1 MTVVHGPSHPEMF
14 RVQVG
19 RFGDRFY
26 VDNLPPD
33 DICDP
38 DTSVP
43 MPSVSVIKGAFPKF
57 LNNWVAG
64 VTAGW
69 AYDHKQAW
77 EQLDKGSAVELI
89 AKASN
94 RIKNEAAD
102 RGSTL
107 HGVIEDL
114 CFGRYV
120 NEALLSDKVRP
131 YMLSVKRMVAELRLE
146 PMFME
151 CVVFNHEI
159 EYGGTFDYIGSV
171 GTKGRQRIGL
181 LDFKTREKYS
191 AYEDEAAQLAAYSGA
206 EYMIVGDEQGAKRM
220 KLPKLDFAAV
230 VVVTPQ
236 GYQVHEVNLENAWV
250 LWVSLADFWR
260 AKRLTMFNGIVPA
273 SGVPN
278 AAELKAML
286 IERVGLMSPEAR
298 QRLAAS
304 WPAGLPT
311 LKQDPEPYQLLEIER
326 LIHRYTDYLGFEG
339 FGHDVDEGGEC
350 DSTASALL
358 RSLYT
363 AADDHIREAV
373 AYFYARCTPRCELSD
388 HLPRNTVRRF
398 EILRALLSLAEKT
411 NGNTAL
417 MSKIVDMENLGTW
430 TKEHAAEI
438 ADTQIWGDIDIEQE
452 AASVPDVVRDDD
464 SSAV

>member
-1 MTVVHGPSHPEMF
+1 MTLVHGPSHPDMF

-33 DICDP
+33 EICDP
-38 DTSVP
+38 DTSQP

-69 AYDHKQAW
+69 AFDNQKAW
-77 EQLDKGSAVELI
+77 SQLDRESAVEVI
-89 AKASN
+89 SKASN

-102 RGSTL
+102 RGSTI
-107 HGVIEDL
+107 HGIVEDL
-114 CFGRYV
+114 CFGRHV
-120 NEALLSDKVRP
+120 NELLIPDKVRP
-131 YMLSVKRMVAELRLE
+131 FMHSVKRMVAEMQLE

-171 GTKGRQRIGL
+171 GTGNRKRVGL
-181 LDFKTREKYS
+181 LDFKTREKYNV
-191 AYEDEAAQLAAYSGA
+191 YEDEAAQLAAYAGA
-206 EYMIVGDEQGAKRM
+206 EYIIGEVAGEAKRIKM
-220 KLPKLDFAAV
+220 PKIDFAAI
-230 VVVTPQ
+230 VTITPH
-236 GYQVHEVNLENAWV
+236 GYQIHEVDLDNAWV

-260 AKRLTMFNGIVPA
+260 AKRLKMYKGIVPA
-273 SGVPN
+273 SGIAQP
-278 AAELKAML
+278 EQLKEQL
-286 IERVGLMSPEAR
+286 KERIGLMSAEAR
-298 QRLAAS
+298 KRLAAS

-326 LIHRYTDYLGFEG
+326 LIARHTDYEGFEG
-339 FGHDVDEGGEC
+339 FGSDVDEGGEC
-350 DSTASALL
+350 DPTASSLL
-358 RSLYT
+358 RSLLE
-363 AADDHIREAV
+363 ASDDHIKDAV
-373 AYFYARCTPRCELSD
+373 EFFYARCQPPVRLSASI
-388 HLPRNTVRRF
+388 PRNTVRRF
-398 EILRALLSLAEKT
+398 EILRALLALAEKT

-438 ADTQIWGDIDIEQE
+438 ADTQMWGDVDALE
-452 AASVPDVVRDDD
+452 AASAAGDPPRDDAD
-464 SSAV
+464 AV